1 MFVSNL
7 SFSAPNDKEQEKII
21 TFSRFLCYNLCE
33 TNLES
38 ESSVLGMILHA
49 QTHAHKHVHTGTHTP
64 TLLLGSPRERP
75 PEVREL
81 LPSSI
86 KLNTF
91 LQSSFYIW
99 TLYLLPLVSLTPS
112 DQPPAKTKI
121 LSSPPA
127 QEFPRRGSYDV
138 LLGWILFLTGSYTS
152 LIGFVFP
159 QDKDWSPPAPE
170 PCLFLLLFNA

>member
-1 MFVSNL
+1 MIFMFVSNL

-91 LQSSFYIW
+91 LQSSFYI
-99 TLYLLPLVSLTPS
+99 
-112 DQPPAKTKI
+112 
-121 LSSPPA
+121 
-127 QEFPRRGSYDV
+127 
-138 LLGWILFLTGSYTS
+138 
-152 LIGFVFP
+152 
-159 QDKDWSPPAPE
+159 
-170 PCLFLLLFNA
+170 